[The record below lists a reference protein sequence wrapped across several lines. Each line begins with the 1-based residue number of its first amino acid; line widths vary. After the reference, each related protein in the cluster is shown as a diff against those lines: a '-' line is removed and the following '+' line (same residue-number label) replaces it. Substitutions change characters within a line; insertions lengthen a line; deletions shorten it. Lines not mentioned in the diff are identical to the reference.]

1 MERNIHD
8 YFENETMP
16 EELSRRIEQT
26 LTAKPVNA
34 VRPRWTRAA
43 AVAASLI
50 LVLAMTFSGQITTAF
65 AEVYDF
71 FIHTQ
76 SPEETT
82 PPRTD
87 GQGYLPDLRRCNR
100 HR

>member
-26 LTAKPVNA
+26 LTAKPVKTA
-34 VRPRWTRAA
+34 YPRWTRMV
-43 AVAASLI
+43 AVTASLV
-50 LVLAMTFSGQITTAF
+50 LMLAMTFSGQISTAF
-65 AEVYDF
+65 AAGYDF

-76 SPEETT
+76 SPMEHT
-82 PPRTD
+82 PLGRVDSAT
-87 GQGYLPDLRRCNR
+87 
-100 HR
+100 